1 LELLDTDALDLEK
14 LDITWGKTS
23 MVELRDVG
31 IQIKVRRRQGLP
43 DAVTSS

>member
-23 MVELRDVG
+23 TVELRDVG
-31 IQIKVRRRQGLP
+31 IHIKVRRRQGFP
-43 DAVTSS
+43 EAFTSG